1 MNARRKDEGGPVR
14 RSSRSSQLRCFGGRR
29 RVSEGGFTLIEML
42 VAIGIVSLVLA
53 LGALAFAEVI
63 RLRGAQDRYNLRLT
77 AADFLLRRIAR
88 DVRPGRA
95 FLAGADGSAF
105 AKATAD
111 KFAAGADTMIVST
124 GEATVVYRASF
135 GKVERIEI
143 RKGKVE
149 RGAALDAP
157 GVKVAFDFEGAP
169 AASARS
175 VVTTAE
181 WTEPPS
187 IGVSR
192 PTLSL
197 RVALRNS
204 NSTVNEP

>member
-1 MNARRKDEGGPVR
+1 MNASRKE
-14 RSSRSSQLRCFGGRR
+14 SAGR
-29 RVSEGGFTLIEML
+29 EDGFTLIEML
-42 VAIGIVSLVLA
+42 VAIGIISLVLA
-53 LGALAFAEVI
+53 LGSLAFAEVI
-63 RLRGAQDRYNLRLT
+63 RLRGAQDRYNQRLT
-77 AADFLLRRIAR
+77 SADFLLRRIAR

-95 FLAGADGSAF
+95 FLAGAD
-105 AKATAD
+105 

-124 GEATVVYRASF
+124 GDSTVVYRASS

-143 RKGKVE
+143 RKDRTE
-149 RGAALDAP
+149 RGLALDAP
-157 GVKVAFDFEGAP
+157 GVKVTFDLEGAP

-181 WTEPPS
+181 WTEPPA

-197 RVALRNS
+197 RVALRSS
-204 NSTVNEP
+204 NSAVNEP

>member
-95 FLAGADGSAF
+95 FLAGADQF
-105 AKATAD
+105 AV
-111 KFAAGADTMIVST
+111 GADTMIVST
-124 GEATVVYRASF
+124 GGAIVIYRASP

-143 RKGKVE
+143 RKDRTE
-149 RGAALDAP
+149 RGVALDAP
-157 GVKVAFDFEGAP
+157 GVKVTFDFEGAP
-169 AASARS
+169 VASARS
-175 VVTTAE
+175 VVATAE